1 MSRRSGGGRPE
12 DDVPGPPDAVRR
24 AGWCAYAP
32 LSGTV
37 FVPRTDAGPWPDSP
51 LPPRERTPEDEVTVR
66 LMNDDGGDW
75 PLWPKRA
82 LELPA
87 IVEDAVDE
95 ALGARLRAW
104 AATFDRHYHYL
115 HGWDDR
121 AVAAAHR
128 AEGESLRDALAA
140 VLPEPWRVEL
150 DYWETNGA

>member
-1 MSRRSGGGRPE
+1 MSKRSGGSRPE
-12 DDVPGPPDAVRR
+12 DNVPDLP
-24 AGWCAYAP
+24 AGAPRSGWYAYAP
-32 LSGTV
+32 LSGAV
-37 FVPRTDAGPWPDSP
+37 FVPRADAGPWPDSP
-51 LPPRERTPEDEVTVR
+51 LPSPPASPEDLVTVR
-66 LMNDDGGDW
+66 LMNDYGADW
-75 PLWPKRA
+75 PLWPKHA

-87 IVEDAVDE
+87 AVEESVGE

-121 AVAAAHR
+121 GVAAAHR

>member
-1 MSRRSGGGRPE
+1 MTRRSGVSGPE
-12 DDVPGPPDAVRR
+12 DDALSPPDA
-24 AGWCAYAP
+24 APQTGWYAYAP

-37 FVPRTDAGPWPDSP
+37 FVPRTDTGPWPDSP
-51 LPPRERTPEDEVTVR
+51 PPPRGRMPEDEVTVR
-66 LMNDDGGDW
+66 LMNDYGAAW
-75 PLWPKRA
+75 PLWPKHA

-87 IVEDAVDE
+87 AVEESVDE

-121 AVAAAHR
+121 GVAAAHR

-140 VLPEPWRVEL
+140 VLPEPWHVEL